1 MLTPRAEWFPA
12 SSGALAQVTDE
23 EDGSG
28 RPPVMAD
35 VARRA
40 GVSQMTVSRVLNNHP
55 GVRPATRAKV
65 LAAVADL
72 DYRPN
77 TAARAL
83 VTGRTRVL
91 GVVSVNTALF
101 GPASMLVA
109 IERAAREAGY
119 FVSIVSLSSPDRR
132 ALGDAIAH
140 LGSQAAEGIIV
151 IAPYAVTTAAL
162 RHLPD
167 NLPIVAVEGGKAP
180 VPTVVVD
187 QYLGARRATRYLLS
201 LGHPTVVHIA
211 GPEDWHEARERERGW
226 RETLATEGRE
236 APPVV
241 RGDWSPQSG
250 YEAAL
255 SLAPMPES
263 SALFVGND
271 QMAVGVLRAL
281 HEAGVMVPDQVS
293 VVGFDDVPE
302 AAYFSPPL
310 TTIRQNFAEVGRR
323 SLGLLLQQVEGSP
336 RPRTRVVIPPDL
348 VVRDS
353 TAPPSSRRRGGDAP
367 LSLNT
372 RSP

>member
-1 MLTPRAEWFPA
+1 MQPSGPQPREPEF
-12 SSGALAQVTDE
+12 LA
-23 EDGSG
+23 DGQAGSA

-55 GVRPATRAKV
+55 GVRPVTRARV

-91 GVVSVNTALF
+91 GVVSVNSALF
-101 GPASMLVA
+101 GPASTLVA
-109 IERAAREAGY
+109 IERAARDAGY
-119 FVSIVSLSSPDRR
+119 FISIASVPSLDGRS
-132 ALGDAIAH
+132 LGEAIAH
-140 LGSQAAEGIIV
+140 LGSQAAEGVIV
-151 IAPYAVTTAAL
+151 IAPYVVTAAAL
-162 RHLPD
+162 RYLPAT
-167 NLPIVAVEGGKAP
+167 LPVVAVEGGTAP

-187 QYLGARRATRYLLS
+187 QYQGARRATRYLLS
-201 LGHPTVVHIA
+201 LGHDTVVHIA

-226 RETLATEGRE
+226 RETLLAEGKE
-236 APPVV
+236 LPPVV

-255 SLAPMPES
+255 SLAPLPAS

-271 QMAVGVLRAL
+271 QMAIGVLRAL
-281 HEAGVMVPDQVS
+281 HEMGVMVPEQVS

-310 TTIRQNFAEVGRR
+310 PTIRQNFAEVGRR
-323 SLGLLLQQVEGSP
+323 SLGLLLQQVEGTQ
-336 RPRTRVVIPPDL
+336 RPTRVVIPPDL

-353 TAPPSSRRRGGDAP
+353 AAPPATARRAQDAP
-367 LSLNT
+367 FSRT